1 MAKVTTTY
9 NLTVSN
15 PVLCEEW
22 HPTKNGDNKP
32 ENFTPGSG
40 KKVWWLCPK
49 QHDYEARIGSRTGR
63 NSTGCPYCAGKKVS
77 EDNNLLFMFPDIA
90 AEWHPTKNGDNKP
103 EDFTRGSDK
112 KVWWLCPKQHDYEA
126 VIKDRTRKDS
136 RRIGCSE
143 CKKKLRR

>member
-32 ENFTPGSG
+32 EDSTPGST

-49 QHDYEARIGSRTGR
+49 QHDYE
-63 NSTGCPYCAGKKVS
+63 
-77 EDNNLLFMFPDIA
+77 
-90 AEWHPTKNGDNKP
+90 
-103 EDFTRGSDK
+103 
-112 KVWWLCPKQHDYEA
+112 
-126 VIKDRTRKDS
+126 
-136 RRIGCSE
+136 RRIRYRTTRDSSGCSE
-143 CKKKLRR
+143 CKKKEKKKIKRIYI

>member
-9 NLTVSN
+9 NLAVSN

-22 HPTKNGDNKP
+22 HPTKNVDLTPNDV
-32 ENFTPGSG
+32 TPGSH

-49 QHDYEARIGSRTGR
+49 QHDYEAGIAERTR
-63 NSTGCPYCAGKKVS
+63 KDSTGCPYCSGNKVS

-90 AEWHPTKNGDNKP
+90 AEWHPTKNIDNKP
-103 EDFTRGSDK
+103 EDFTYGSKK

-126 VIKDRTRKDS
+126 VIKNRTGLGS
-136 RRIGCSE
+136 GCSE
-143 CKKKLRR
+143 CNKEKRKK

>member
-32 ENFTPGSG
+32 EDSTPGST

-49 QHDYEARIGSRTGR
+49 QHDYKAAIG
-63 NSTGCPYCAGKKVS
+63 
-77 EDNNLLFMFPDIA
+77 E
-90 AEWHPTKNGDNKP
+90 
-103 EDFTRGSDK
+103 
-112 KVWWLCPKQHDYEA
+112 
-126 VIKDRTRKDS
+126 RTRKDS
-136 RRIGCSE
+136 RRVGCSE
-143 CKKKLRR
+143 CKKKEKKKIKRIYI